1 MRVGQTHSHYRKKS
15 SESQREINRI
25 KPLQWACIT
34 SRCRR
39 PLSGSTRKIIE
50 AWDQGSVFWSVHR
63 RWNLGGQCN
72 KMAGRSVWGNL
83 LLPCRHSRTIY
94 PRDIESLPFFGGLQ
108 LFSQWVGSHRV
119 EFNFGKWQ
127 VLFEGQG
134 QQIASPVRETSR
146 SMGVRGHR
154 LHHSKRTLHMHGW
167 VSIYIFLCVCLNL
180 NV

>member
-1 MRVGQTHSHYRKKS
+1 MGRPTAIIGR
-15 SESQREINRI
+15 SQVNRSVKLI
-25 KPLQWACIT
+25 GLSRYNELVLQVVAGGP
-34 SRCRR
+34 SA
-39 PLSGSTRKIIE
+39 GVQGEIIE

-119 EFNFGKWQ
+119 QFNFGKWQ